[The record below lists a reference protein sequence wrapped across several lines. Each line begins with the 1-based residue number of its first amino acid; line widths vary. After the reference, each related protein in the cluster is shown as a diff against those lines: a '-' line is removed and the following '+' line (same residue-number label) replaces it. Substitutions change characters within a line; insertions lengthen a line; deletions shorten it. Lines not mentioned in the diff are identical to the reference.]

1 MRKIR
6 VIIADD
12 LEETR
17 RSLRLMLSFSE
28 DIEVVGEARDGGETL
43 RLVEELKPDVLL
55 LDINMPKVDG
65 ISISRKVVKD
75 YPEVKII
82 AISFQSDE
90 EYEVAL
96 KELGV
101 SSYLVKPF
109 SISKL
114 IETVKSV
121 VSG

>member
-1 MRKIR
+1 M
-6 VIIADD
+6 IIADD